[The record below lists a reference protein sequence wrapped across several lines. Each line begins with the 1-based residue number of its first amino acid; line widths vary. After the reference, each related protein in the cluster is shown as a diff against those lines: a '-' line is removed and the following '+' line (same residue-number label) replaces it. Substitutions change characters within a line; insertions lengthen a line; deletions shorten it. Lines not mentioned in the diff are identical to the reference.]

1 MNAVRQ
7 VEGRQDGWMDGW
19 MVSGLSVCTAA
30 AAAGALLRRR
40 RSPLLVSF
48 RRPRPLRTQ
57 WPNESRA
64 KRVSGGAVRDG
75 ILSRTSGFVSVKR
88 F

>member
-1 MNAVRQ
+1 
-7 VEGRQDGWMDGW
+7 MDGW
-19 MVSGLSVCTAA
+19 MVCSLSVDTAA
-30 AAAGALLRRR
+30 AAAAALLRRR
-40 RSPLLVSF
+40 SSPLLVSLH
-48 RRPRPLRTQ
+48 RPRPLRSH

-64 KRVSGGAVRDG
+64 KRVGGGAVRDG